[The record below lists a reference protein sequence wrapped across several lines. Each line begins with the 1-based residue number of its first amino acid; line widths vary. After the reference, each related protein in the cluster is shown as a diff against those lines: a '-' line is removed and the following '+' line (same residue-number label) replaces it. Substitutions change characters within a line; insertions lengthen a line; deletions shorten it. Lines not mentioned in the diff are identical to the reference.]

1 MKNFFSNNLSSNNYF
16 EILNKYK
23 KLNSKFVLENY
34 GSLIGDKSLFRFLTL
49 YELLKKAK
57 KVKGNIIE
65 FGTWNGNSLI
75 FQKKIIEFLKIKKKI
90 FGYDHFKGMPFS
102 TGSNNFFVGDKK
114 YIKFILNFFKL
125 NQVFLI
131 DDDFKNVKKYKKQ
144 ISKISFAYIDCD
156 LYEETKILLNFIN
169 NNISKGGIIL
179 FDEAF
184 RNSRKG
190 EAKALKEFYNQHKKL
205 YTLHKLK
212 KHYQPDIYLI
222 KK

>member
-75 FQKKIIEFLKIKKKI
+75 FQK
-90 FGYDHFKGMPFS
+90 
-102 TGSNNFFVGDKK
+102 NN
-114 YIKFILNFFKL
+114 
-125 NQVFLI
+125 
-131 DDDFKNVKKYKKQ
+131 
-144 ISKISFAYIDCD
+144 
-156 LYEETKILLNFIN
+156 
-169 NNISKGGIIL
+169 
-179 FDEAF
+179 
-184 RNSRKG
+184 
-190 EAKALKEFYNQHKKL
+190 
-205 YTLHKLK
+205 
-212 KHYQPDIYLI
+212 
-222 KK
+222 